1 METTKGE
8 SVMKG
13 EMRIVRPY
21 NHPQAGDERVEW
33 DTEVQETV
41 DTAKAQFSRL
51 LLNGHVGFVTTGTPR
66 KLEEF
71 DPEAGRIVMTPP
83 LSGG

>member
-1 METTKGE
+1 METMKGE

-13 EMRIVRPY
+13 ELRVMGPEGDQRI
-21 NHPQAGDERVEW
+21 EW

>member
-1 METTKGE
+1 
-8 SVMKG
+8 MKG
-13 EMRIVRPY
+13 ELRVMGPSGDQRI
-21 NHPQAGDERVEW
+21 EW

-41 DTAKAQFSRL
+41 DTAQAQFARL

>member
-13 EMRIVRPY
+13 ELRVMGPS
-21 NHPQAGDERVEW
+21 GDQKIEW

-41 DTAKAQFSRL
+41 DTAQAQFSRL